1 MSTSRNTGT
10 NHKGKTVQTVNFV
23 TFFCLSFFSKLG
35 YSQNTEHNHN
45 KRLSVFST
53 ISLLRI
59 CWMPMGHRARVAASV
74 PPQISYPC
82 WALQSNTERNLPST
96 FSVFSHIFQLL
107 SSHNFF
113 FHGAENF
120 IEVTAFNWFVSSITF
135 KLFQITYT
143 FSKLFGSHQAQHN
156 SASFQTFFLLVTLDF
171 LFMGLV
177 FHLLQ
182 VFFLWLQAQ
191 QNIGVLHRSVSKGCQ
206 LCDRNMNKL
215 LQVSHSQVLE
225 SSISYTVALGGRNE
239 VTCFF
244 VSVLLTHKSISR

>member
-96 FSVFSHIFQLL
+96 FSVFFTHIFSCSLR
-107 SSHNFF
+107 
-113 FHGAENF
+113 
-120 IEVTAFNWFVSSITF
+120 IT
-135 KLFQITYT
+135 L
-143 FSKLFGSHQAQHN
+143 
-156 SASFQTFFLLVTLDF
+156 
-171 LFMGLV
+171 
-177 FHLLQ
+177 
-182 VFFLWLQAQ
+182 FFLWSRK
-191 QNIGVLHRSVSKGCQ
+191 LHRSHSIQ
-206 LCDRNMNKL
+206 LVRIFDNIQTFSNHIYI
-215 LQVSHSQVLE
+215 Q
-225 SSISYTVALGGRNE
+225 
-239 VTCFF
+239 
-244 VSVLLTHKSISR
+244 

>member
-23 TFFCLSFFSKLG
+23 TFFHLFFSKLG

-45 KRLSVFST
+45 KHLSVFFST
-53 ISLLRI
+53 ILLLRI

-113 FHGAENF
+113 SFHGAENF
-120 IEVTAFNWFVSSITF
+120 KFVRIFNNIQIF
-135 KLFQITYT
+135 KSHLHS
-143 FSKLFGSHQAQHN
+143 SKLFGSHQAQHN

-182 VFFLWLQAQ
+182 VFVFF
-191 QNIGVLHRSVSKGCQ
+191 GCKHN
-206 LCDRNMNKL
+206 R
-215 LQVSHSQVLE
+215 
-225 SSISYTVALGGRNE
+225 I
-239 VTCFF
+239 
-244 VSVLLTHKSISR
+244 